1 LLDGLH
7 NVKHIKFKL
16 LRFAGYVLR
25 MDNYRITKDIL
36 ESKFYGRR
44 SVGRPWLRWEDDK
57 SVKNNSCYTFRKP

>member
-44 SVGRPWLRWEDDK
+44 SVGRP
-57 SVKNNSCYTFRKP
+57 